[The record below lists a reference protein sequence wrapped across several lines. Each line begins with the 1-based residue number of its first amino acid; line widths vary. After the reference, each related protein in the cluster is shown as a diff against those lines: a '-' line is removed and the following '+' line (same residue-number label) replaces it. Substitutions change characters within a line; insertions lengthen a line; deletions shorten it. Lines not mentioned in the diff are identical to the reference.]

1 MGLMPCHLD
10 ALAHVAEGDIRVG
23 IFHHAGPVVL
33 APDEFQS
40 SLVTEVSSQGVVIM

>member
-1 MGLMPCHLD
+1 MGLMLHHLD
-10 ALAHVAEGDIRVG
+10 ALAYVTGGDIRVG

-40 SLVTEVSSQGVVIM
+40 PLVTEVSSQGVVMM